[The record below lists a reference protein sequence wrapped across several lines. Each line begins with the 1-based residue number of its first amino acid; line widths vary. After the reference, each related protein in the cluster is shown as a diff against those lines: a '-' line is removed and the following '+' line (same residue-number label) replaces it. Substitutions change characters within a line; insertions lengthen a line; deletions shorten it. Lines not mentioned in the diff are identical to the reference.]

1 MDEIAW
7 TGIALGVVL
16 LIIIGID
23 IWTIKKS
30 KE

>member
-7 TGIALGVVL
+7 TGVL
-16 LIIIGID
+16 LGIVILIVVGID

>member
-16 LIIIGID
+16 LIIVGID